1 MARVMTAGV
10 GQPVGVFGF
19 ILRLR
24 MAPWAMSSESRTGV
38 STVFSGEGPAPET
51 PGTVEMRVFPRTT
64 AKSGRAGRA
73 GGLPE
78 RNGIPISIR
87 SRDKKMDLIMFGIAE
102 RLGAKGAG
110 LPEMVEA
117 AMALY
122 VPHGVPP
129 EQARELIAGKI
140 AKAMQDP
147 NISSLL
153 LAAVLLEE
161 ELCTG
166 RPGTIGGD
174 PVFLLSDEILGMA
187 IAEYI
192 GGTCARFEFTR
203 YDQKKPGIL
212 GRLGPF
218 LDDAVAGLIAG
229 CTSKFY
235 SECVA

>member
-1 MARVMTAGV
+1 
-10 GQPVGVFGF
+10 
-19 ILRLR
+19 
-24 MAPWAMSSESRTGV
+24 
-38 STVFSGEGPAPET
+38 
-51 PGTVEMRVFPRTT
+51 
-64 AKSGRAGRA
+64 
-73 GGLPE
+73 
-78 RNGIPISIR
+78 
-87 SRDKKMDLIMFGIAE
+87 MDLIMFGIAE
-102 RLGAKGAG
+102 RLEAKGAG
-110 LPEMVEA
+110 LPAILEA

-129 EQARELIAGKI
+129 AEAAVQIS
-140 AKAMQDP
+140 AKLERAMKDP

-153 LAAVLLEE
+153 LAAILLEE

-166 RPGTIGGD
+166 KPGTIGGD

-203 YDQKKPGIL
+203 YDQKKPGVL
-212 GRLGPF
+212 ARLGPF